1 MGNTYFYHRVSS
13 KGQKEDRGLIEA
25 QEFCEKNGIKLAGTY
40 VDKITGKT
48 FDRPRYTVL
57 KEDVLR
63 DDNDDVLLITEID
76 RLGRTKSQILEELRE
91 YKLRKIRV
99 MVLELPTTLVQ
110 LDGGDSLL
118 NKLILETIQDLII
131 QIYSCLSEAEVEK
144 KTLRQRQGIEA
155 MKLRGDW
162 DKYGRPKKAEWN
174 DFVAVYERVLKKEI
188 MAVEAA
194 KEIKVSMPTFYRYK
208 KKYDTEKGL
217 LKNGKENIENLACT
231 S

>member
-1 MGNTYFYHRVSS
+1 MAYYFYHRVST
-13 KGQKEDRGLIEA
+13 KGQKLDRQYIEA
-25 QEFCEKNGIKLAGTY
+25 QAFCEKNGIELAGTY
-40 VDKITGKT
+40 VDKMSGRT

-63 DDNDDVLLITEID
+63 DEIDVLLITSID
-76 RLGRTKSQILEELRE
+76 RLGRCKKSILAELEE
-91 YKLRKIRV
+91 YKRRKIRV
-99 MVLELPTTLVQ
+99 MILNLPTTLIQ

-118 NKLILETIQDLII
+118 NNLILETIQDLII
-131 QIYSCLSEAEVEK
+131 QVYSCLAEAEVVAK
-144 KTLRQRQGIEA
+144 SHAQRQGIEA

-217 LKNGKENIENLACT
+217 LKNGKESIENLACT